1 MDFLDQLDIDGD
13 GVAEVFV
20 QQHGFDAYGYS
31 IYKKSRGIWRQV
43 YTTTGDAC

>member
-1 MDFLDQLDIDGD
+1 
-13 GVAEVFV
+13 V

-31 IYKKSRGIWRQV
+31 IYKKSAGRWRML